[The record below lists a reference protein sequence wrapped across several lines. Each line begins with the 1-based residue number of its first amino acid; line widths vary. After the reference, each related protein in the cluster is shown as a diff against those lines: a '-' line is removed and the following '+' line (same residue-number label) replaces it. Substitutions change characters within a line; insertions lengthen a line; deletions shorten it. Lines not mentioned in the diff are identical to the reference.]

1 MNIEERKMTISNII
15 TMSRLVILP
24 FIVYFL
30 LTDQRVA
37 AFVLMLIS
45 LLSDGLDGY
54 LARRL
59 HQESQLGKFLD
70 PLCDKIFLAVILVT
84 LFYIGAVPLW
94 AVIVIVLRDF
104 LILLGSYI
112 LLKRRA
118 IVEVSNS
125 FGKVAGFTFGVMILA
140 FTMEWKLLGAIF
152 LYLSIIAMTFAFITY
167 ATNYLRIMKGVE

>member
-1 MNIEERKMTISNII
+1 MEKQKMTISNVI
-15 TMSRLVILP
+15 TLSRLVLLP

-30 LTDQRVA
+30 LTEQRVI
-37 AFVLMLIS
+37 AFVIMLIS

-59 HQESQLGKFLD
+59 NQESLLGRYLD

-84 LFYIGAVPLW
+84 LLYMGAVPLW
-94 AVIVIVLRDF
+94 AVIVIVMRDF

-112 LLKRRA
+112 LLKRKA
-118 IVEVSNS
+118 VVEVSNS

-140 FTMEWKLLGAIF
+140 FTIDLRLLGTIF
-152 LYLSIIAMTFAFITY
+152 LYVSIIAMTFAFITY
-167 ATNYLRIMKGVE
+167 AMNYLRTMKGVE